1 LMIYNYK
8 RYFSM
13 KEERALKI
21 IKNNWIVKLL
31 NLYVWYYIKIIYNKK
46 ARLFIY
52 LFNRIIIFL
61 LLEINKIKIMFKLII
76 IFYLELIYF

>member
-1 LMIYNYK
+1 MFDIT
-8 RYFSM
+8 
-13 KEERALKI
+13 LKSYI
-21 IKNNWIVKLL
+21 IKKLD
-31 NLYVWYYIKIIYNKK
+31 Y
-46 ARLFIY
+46 LFIY